1 MDVVEQK
8 HLKFTSGLEC
18 KKTAKWICSVLAF
31 DDVELAHDE
40 LEASVAQLQLVGDEM
55 DVHVRVMAFRTR
67 T

>member
-1 MDVVEQK
+1 M
-8 HLKFTSGLEC
+8 
-18 KKTAKWICSVLAF
+18 LAF